1 MKSMRALLPLCA
13 LILLAGCDRST
24 EESQEVTTTQEVT
37 DTESAAEVT
46 TEVEAVEVTEEAAK
60 PVEIVVEAPAAESE
74 VVPEPEA
81 EPEPAQAPEIAI
93 EDVPPLVPLPW
104 LTDPLPESGTPEL
117 VHFETDAGDI
127 VIAVYPAAAPNAAER
142 FLHLVEIGYYDGIPV
157 SRVVPGFVA
166 QFGINWREEYRN
178 WKEENFD
185 DDPTRFAFVP
195 GTLAFAKA
203 GPNTNST
210 QVFINYGNN
219 NRLASPQYNF
229 SVFAQ
234 VIEGMQVV
242 ESFKS
247 VGDASGGLNQSL
259 LWDGGQAYLDYL
271 PEKPNM
277 ILDANRIQ

>member
-1 MKSMRALLPLCA
+1 MRALLPLCA